1 MGGKGG
7 EKAAS
12 GFPKY
17 ADAVLTLTHLVK
29 TFGTLRAVDGVS
41 LDVRKGE
48 VFGLLGP
55 NGVGKSTTI
64 SMVMGV
70 LTPDSG
76 TVMIEGLGSP
86 TSATVRR
93 RLGVATQTLA
103 IYDDLTGRENLE
115 FFGRLFGL
123 GGAVL
128 RGRVDQC
135 LEAVGLADRQKDRAK
150 TYSGGM
156 KRRLNLAAAIVHDP
170 DVILLDEP
178 TAGVDPQSRNNII
191 EMVQRLAAAGK
202 TVVYTT
208 HYMEEAAKLCSR
220 VAIIDRGKILAMGT
234 VDELVGR
241 FGGESVVTIRRE
253 GGESDEVSRT
263 SDPVAA
269 LRSVIGSANVSG
281 VRIERPD
288 LETVFLS
295 LTGRTL
301 RD

>member
-1 MGGKGG
+1 M
-7 EKAAS
+7 
-12 GFPKY
+12 
-17 ADAVLTLTHLVK
+17 LTLTNLVK

-55 NGVGKSTTI
+55 NGAGKSTTI

-76 TVMIEGLGSP
+76 EVRIEGLGSP
-86 TSATVRR
+86 TSAAVRR
-93 RLGVATQTLA
+93 HLGVATQTLA

-123 GGAVL
+123 GGAEL
-128 RGRVDQC
+128 RGRVDLC

-170 DVILLDEP
+170 AVILLDEP

-191 EMVQRLAAAGK
+191 EMVQTLAASGK

-220 VAIIDRGKILAMGT
+220 VAIIDKGKILAMGT

-241 FGGESVVTIRRE
+241 FGGESVVTIRR
-253 GGESDEVSRT
+253 GEAEEVRRT
-263 SDPVAA
+263 TDPAGELRTVLAA
-269 LRSVIGSANVSG
+269 ADVSG
-281 VRIERPD
+281 VRIDRPD